1 MSIRTAA
8 LQRGQQMTQ
17 WLAACALALA
27 ALPAAAAPLV
37 QVIALNTTHSGYSTC
52 PPTDFSC
59 TGAQPIGPAGRSAF
73 FSELKSKGLQ
83 IVAAPAPATVFRI
96 SSTLRN
102 LEVRDRPDKDGHY
115 AGSCEVTGL
124 VLGGRIPPRL
134 SELDLRHRFRLSP
147 ANFDAA
153 QRLSPAGMENAIALC
168 LRRQAHWIAEI
179 IKKYP

>member
-1 MSIRTAA
+1 MAK
-8 LQRGQQMTQ
+8 
-17 WLAACALALA
+17 WLAACAFALA
-27 ALPAAAAPLV
+27 ALPAAAAPPLV
-37 QVIALNTTHSGYSTC
+37 QVTGLNTTYSGYSTC
-52 PPTDFSC
+52 QPTDFNC
-59 TGAQPIGPAGRSAF
+59 TGAQPIGPAGRNAF

-83 IVAAPAPATVFRI
+83 IATTAPAPGAVFRI

-102 LEVRDRPDKDGHY
+102 LEVRDRPDKDGYY

-179 IKKYP
+179 IRKYP